1 MKGWDILSIINRMN
15 EQHKKYFWAVLGV
28 SIIVLSSAA
37 WRFASSY
44 SESIQPSSFR
54 SFSVSAEGKA
64 ISIPDVA
71 PFTFSVVTQGDK
83 NLANIQKENSDKM
96 NKAIAFVKSSGV
108 QDKDI
113 KTQNY
118 NVQPRYQYYSCP
130 KDGGACPPSQI
141 VGYEITQTV
150 LVKVRD
156 FAKVGDILAG
166 VVNNGANTVSDFRF
180 TIDDTTAAQ
189 DTARAEAIQ
198 KAKVKAESIAKAG
211 GFSLGRLLGITEG
224 GNYPQPMMYNYAL
237 KGMGAAETASAPS
250 LEPGSQETTVNVSL
264 QYEIR

>member
-1 MKGWDILSIINRMN
+1 MN
-15 EQHKKYFWAVLGV
+15 DNIKKYFWAAVGV
-28 SIIVLSSAA
+28 SVLLLGSSA

-54 SFSVSAEGKA
+54 SFSVNAEGKS
-64 ISIPDVA
+64 ISIPDIA
-71 PFTFSVVTQGDK
+71 AFTFSVLTQGDK
-83 NLANIQKENSDKM
+83 NLANIQKENSNKM
-96 NKAIAFVKSSGV
+96 NKAISFVKENGV

-118 NVQPRYQYYSCP
+118 NLQPRYQYFSCP
-130 KDGGACPPSQI
+130 KDGGACPPPQI

-166 VVNNGANTVSDFRF
+166 VVNNGANTVSDFQF
-180 TIDDTTAAQ
+180 TIDDQTAAQ
-189 DTARAEAIQ
+189 DVARAEAIQ
-198 KAKVKAESIAKAG
+198 KAKVKAQSIAKAG
-211 GFSLGRLLGITEG
+211 GFSLGRLLGISES
-224 GNYPQPMMYNYAL
+224 GNYPRPMMYNYAT
-237 KGMGAAETASAPS
+237 KGMGGDAEMSSAPS
-250 LEPGSQETTVNVSL
+250 IEPGSQETTVNVTL